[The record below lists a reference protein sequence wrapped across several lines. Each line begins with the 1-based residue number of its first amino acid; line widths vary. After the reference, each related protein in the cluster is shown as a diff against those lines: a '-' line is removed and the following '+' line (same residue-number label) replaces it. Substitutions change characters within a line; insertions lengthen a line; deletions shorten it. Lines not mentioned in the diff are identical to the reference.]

1 MKRKVRLTE
10 SDLHKII
17 RKSVK
22 RVLKESLEQ
31 NELDEF
37 YSEEDD
43 NGNQGKEGQVKSYD
57 VGYLNITNLEDEA
70 EEEGMSLEDYLKY
83 WWREISVE
91 YVPFTWET
99 LGSGY
104 GFHGKTITKVGNVV
118 FKEIYGQVMVDEYPP
133 KR

>member
-22 RVLKESLEQ
+22 RILKESLEQ
-31 NELDEF
+31 DELDEF

-43 NGNQGKEGQVKSYD
+43 NGNQGEEGQVKSYD
-57 VGYLNITNLEDEA
+57 VGYLNITNLEEEA

-83 WWREISVE
+83 WWSEISVE

-104 GFHGKTITKVGNVV
+104 GFHGKTITTVGNVV

-133 KR
+133 TR

>member
-10 SDLHKII
+10 GDLHKII

-22 RVLKESLEQ
+22 RILKESLEQ
-31 NELDEF
+31 DSLDEF

-43 NGNQGKEGQVKSYD
+43 NGNQGEEGQVKSYD
-57 VGYLNITNLEDEA
+57 VGNLNITNLEEEA

-83 WWREISVE
+83 WWSEISVE

-104 GFHGKTITKVGNVV
+104 GFHGKTITTVGNVV

-133 KR
+133 TR

>member
-10 SDLHKII
+10 GDLHKII

-22 RVLKESLEQ
+22 RILKESLEQ
-31 NELDEF
+31 DALDEF

-43 NGNQGKEGQVKSYD
+43 NGNQGEEGQVKSYD
-57 VGYLNITNLEDEA
+57 VGNLNITNLEEEA

-83 WWREISVE
+83 WWSEISVE
-91 YVPFTWET
+91 YVPFIWET

-104 GFHGKTITKVGNVV
+104 GFHGKTITTVGNVV

-133 KR
+133 TR

>member
-10 SDLHKII
+10 GDLHKII

-22 RVLKESLEQ
+22 RILKESLEQ
-31 NELDEF
+31 DALDEF

-43 NGNQGKEGQVKSYD
+43 NGNQGEEGQVKSYD
-57 VGYLNITNLEDEA
+57 VGNLNIANLEEEA
-70 EEEGMSLEDYLKY
+70 EEEGMTLEDYLKY
-83 WWREISVE
+83 WWSEISVE
-91 YVPFTWET
+91 YVPFVWET

-104 GFHGKTITKVGNVV
+104 GFHGKTITTVGNVV

-133 KR
+133 TR

>member
-10 SDLHKII
+10 GDLHKII

-22 RVLKESLEQ
+22 RILKESLEQ
-31 NELDEF
+31 DALDEF

-43 NGNQGKEGQVKSYD
+43 NGNQGEEGQVKSYD
-57 VGYLNITNLEDEA
+57 VGNLNITNLEEEA

-83 WWREISVE
+83 WWSEISVE
-91 YVPFTWET
+91 YVPFTWVT

-104 GFHGKTITKVGNVV
+104 GFHGKTITTVGNVV

-133 KR
+133 TR

>member
-10 SDLHKII
+10 GDLHKII

-22 RVLKESLEQ
+22 RILKESLEQ
-31 NELDEF
+31 DALDEF

-43 NGNQGKEGQVKSYD
+43 NGNQGEEGQVKSYD
-57 VGYLNITNLEDEA
+57 VGNLNITNLEEEA

-83 WWREISVE
+83 WWSEISVE

-104 GFHGKTITKVGNVV
+104 GFHGNTITTVGNVV

-133 KR
+133 TR

>member
-10 SDLHKII
+10 GDLHKIF

-22 RVLKESLEQ
+22 RILKESLEQ
-31 NELDEF
+31 DALDEF

-43 NGNQGKEGQVKSYD
+43 NGNQGEEGQVKSYD
-57 VGYLNITNLEDEA
+57 VGNLNIANLEEEA

-83 WWREISVE
+83 WWSEISVE
-91 YVPFTWET
+91 YVPFIWET

-104 GFHGKTITKVGNVV
+104 GFHGKTITTVGNVV

-133 KR
+133 TR

>member
-22 RVLKESLEQ
+22 RILKESLEQ
-31 NELDEF
+31 DALDEF

-43 NGNQGKEGQVKSYD
+43 NGNQGEEGQVKSYD
-57 VGYLNITNLEDEA
+57 VGNLNITNLEEEA

-83 WWREISVE
+83 WWSEISVE
-91 YVPFTWET
+91 YVPFTWVT

-104 GFHGKTITKVGNVV
+104 GFHGKTITTVGNVV

-133 KR
+133 TR